1 MAITQTPL
9 SVWQNAFEYDPSL
22 IDSEAVKKFF
32 NRRNLEFCVGDPI
45 LENFRDRM
53 EKDDTLR
60 LALAVGRILEENGVN
75 AVYTRSTDV
84 YDTPY
89 QKAEMGNE
97 AGADYFVSL
106 HRNAASEPGKGSG
119 VMTLVYKT
127 GRESEQLADS
137 IQRELARTGYVDLGV
152 IERPDLIVL
161 RKTQMPAVLVEVGF
175 IDNPEDNKRFD
186 AQFDEIAAAVASGIL
201 NVIDDDMDR
210 RPVEESDYYYQ
221 IQTGAYRIRSLAEQ
235 QLEELRR
242 MGFPAFLVYD
252 GTYFKLRVGAF
263 KNLDNAVRMER
274 ELRKAGF
281 PTVLLYEREVK

>member
-1 MAITQTPL
+1 MEEKKKVMIDAGHGGTKDPGA
-9 SVWQNAFEYDPSL
+9 VFE
-22 IDSEAVKKFF
+22 
-32 NRRNLEFCVGDPI
+32 
-45 LENFRDRM
+45 DRM

-89 QKAEMGNE
+89 QKAEMG
-97 AGADYFVSL
+97 
-106 HRNAASEPGKGSG
+106 SEPGKGSG

-161 RKTQMPAVLVEVGF
+161 RKTQMPAVLVEAGF

>member
-1 MAITQTPL
+1 MTRPTRKQR
-9 SVWQNAFEYDPSL
+9 WEM
-22 IDSEAVKKFF
+22 
-32 NRRNLEFCVGDPI
+32 RRARTI
-45 LENFRDRM
+45 LF
-53 EKDDTLR
+53 
-60 LALAVGRILEENGVN
+60 
-75 AVYTRSTDV
+75 
-84 YDTPY
+84 PW
-89 QKAEMGNE
+89 
-97 AGADYFVSL
+97 

-119 VMTLVYKT
+119 RHDAGVQDRQ
-127 GRESEQLADS
+127 G
-137 IQRELARTGYVDLGV
+137 IRTAGGFNP
-152 IERPDLIVL
+152 ERAGAHRICGSRRDRAPDLIVL
-161 RKTQMPAVLVEVGF
+161 RKTQMPAVLVEAGF

>member
-1 MAITQTPL
+1 MEEKKKVMIDAGHGGTKDPGA
-9 SVWQNAFEYDPSL
+9 VFE
-22 IDSEAVKKFF
+22 
-32 NRRNLEFCVGDPI
+32 
-45 LENFRDRM
+45 DRM

-152 IERPDLIVL
+152 IERPDLI
-161 RKTQMPAVLVEVGF
+161 AE
-175 IDNPEDNKRFD
+175 NAD
-186 AQFDEIAAAVASGIL
+186 AGGSG
-201 NVIDDDMDR
+201 
-210 RPVEESDYYYQ
+210 
-221 IQTGAYRIRSLAEQ
+221 
-235 QLEELRR
+235 
-242 MGFPAFLVYD
+242 
-252 GTYFKLRVGAF
+252 
-263 KNLDNAVRMER
+263 
-274 ELRKAGF
+274 
-281 PTVLLYEREVK
+281 

>member
-1 MAITQTPL
+1 M
-9 SVWQNAFEYDPSL
+9 
-22 IDSEAVKKFF
+22 
-32 NRRNLEFCVGDPI
+32 
-45 LENFRDRM
+45 
-53 EKDDTLR
+53 
-60 LALAVGRILEENGVN
+60 N

-97 AGADYFVSL
+97 AGVDYFVSL

-161 RKTQMPAVLVEVGF
+161 RITQMPAVLVEAGF

-186 AQFDEIAAAVASGIL
+186 AQFDENDKLFSVTFHEQLARGTAEEHFEAASKRFTETFGAPAVQDDNGTGTQYLEWQDKSSGTALGLTYSDLGTTDPTLMIS
-201 NVIDDDMDR
+201 VFEKSR
-210 RPVEESDYYYQ
+210 YVEAG
-221 IQTGAYRIRSLAEQ
+221 TGEW
-235 QLEELRR
+235 
-242 MGFPAFLVYD
+242 
-252 GTYFKLRVGAF
+252 K
-263 KNLDNAVRMER
+263 
-274 ELRKAGF
+274 
-281 PTVLLYEREVK
+281 

>member
-1 MAITQTPL
+1 MEEKKKVMIDAGHGGTKDPGA
-9 SVWQNAFEYDPSL
+9 VFE
-22 IDSEAVKKFF
+22 
-32 NRRNLEFCVGDPI
+32 
-45 LENFRDRM
+45 DRM

-137 IQRELARTGYVDLGV
+137 IQRELA
-152 IERPDLIVL
+152 
-161 RKTQMPAVLVEVGF
+161 VLVEAGF

>member
-1 MAITQTPL
+1 MEEKKKVMIDAGHGGTKDPGA
-9 SVWQNAFEYDPSL
+9 VFE
-22 IDSEAVKKFF
+22 
-32 NRRNLEFCVGDPI
+32 
-45 LENFRDRM
+45 DRM

-97 AGADYFVSL
+97 AGADYFCFPGTARRRVS
-106 HRNAASEPGKGSG
+106 RGKRFGRHDAG
-119 VMTLVYKT
+119 VQDR
-127 GRESEQLADS
+127 RESEQLADS

-161 RKTQMPAVLVEVGF
+161 RKTQMPAVLVEAGF

>member
-1 MAITQTPL
+1 MEEKKKVMIDAGHGGTKDPGA
-9 SVWQNAFEYDPSL
+9 VFE
-22 IDSEAVKKFF
+22 
-32 NRRNLEFCVGDPI
+32 
-45 LENFRDRM
+45 DRM

-137 IQRELARTGYVDLGV
+137 IQRELARSKNRVRVSQATKT
-152 IERPDLIVL
+152 ERCREVL
-161 RKTQMPAVLVEVGF
+161 KYREMVNCRAMRNSRKMPEQDCRLAWMPQRFQNVWLRYPITVL
-175 IDNPEDNKRFD
+175 
-186 AQFDEIAAAVASGIL
+186 
-201 NVIDDDMDR
+201 
-210 RPVEESDYYYQ
+210 
-221 IQTGAYRIRSLAEQ
+221 
-235 QLEELRR
+235 
-242 MGFPAFLVYD
+242 
-252 GTYFKLRVGAF
+252 
-263 KNLDNAVRMER
+263 KNTSF
-274 ELRKAGF
+274 RKASQSHF
-281 PTVLLYEREVK
+281 W

>member
-1 MAITQTPL
+1 MEEKKKVMIDAGHGGTKDPGA
-9 SVWQNAFEYDPSL
+9 VFE
-22 IDSEAVKKFF
+22 
-32 NRRNLEFCVGDPI
+32 
-45 LENFRDRM
+45 DRM

-97 AGADYFVSL
+97 AGAGYFVSL

-127 GRESEQLADS
+127 GRESEQLA
-137 IQRELARTGYVDLGV
+137 
-152 IERPDLIVL
+152 
-161 RKTQMPAVLVEVGF
+161 VETGF

>member
-1 MAITQTPL
+1 MEEKKKVMIDAGHGGTKDPGA
-9 SVWQNAFEYDPSL
+9 VFE
-22 IDSEAVKKFF
+22 
-32 NRRNLEFCVGDPI
+32 
-45 LENFRDRM
+45 DRM

-75 AVYTRSTDV
+75 AVYTRTTDV

-97 AGADYFVSL
+97 AEADYFVSL

-137 IQRELARTGYVDLGV
+137 IQRELA
-152 IERPDLIVL
+152 RPDLIVL

>member
-1 MAITQTPL
+1 M
-9 SVWQNAFEYDPSL
+9 
-22 IDSEAVKKFF
+22 KK
-32 NRRNLEFCVGDPI
+32 
-45 LENFRDRM
+45 
-53 EKDDTLR
+53 
-60 LALAVGRILEENGVN
+60 LALVLSLVLMLTFVGCSSKTTVKE
-75 AVYTRSTDV
+75 T
-84 YDTPY
+84 
-89 QKAEMGNE
+89 
-97 AGADYFVSL
+97 GAFRFDS
-106 HRNAASEPGKGSG
+106 
-119 VMTLVYKT
+119 KT
-127 GRESEQLADS
+127 GYAYSTAPFGIDTTELESAIGSKLAMVSESPATAPFAYTNYSSED
-137 IQRELARTGYVDLGV
+137 
-152 IERPDLIVL
+152 IVQSADCSG
-161 RKTQMPAVLVEVGF
+161 K
-175 IDNPEDNKRFD
+175 FD

>member
-1 MAITQTPL
+1 MEEKKKVKIDAGHGGTKDPGA
-9 SVWQNAFEYDPSL
+9 VFE
-22 IDSEAVKKFF
+22 
-32 NRRNLEFCVGDPI
+32 
-45 LENFRDRM
+45 DRM

-127 GRESEQLADS
+127 GRKSEQLADS
-137 IQRELARTGYVDLGV
+137 IQRELARTGYV
-152 IERPDLIVL
+152 
-161 RKTQMPAVLVEVGF
+161 VEAGF

>member
-1 MAITQTPL
+1 MEEKKKVMIDAGHGGTKDPGA
-9 SVWQNAFEYDPSL
+9 VFE
-22 IDSEAVKKFF
+22 
-32 NRRNLEFCVGDPI
+32 
-45 LENFRDRM
+45 DRM

-75 AVYTRSTDV
+75 VVYTRSTDV

-89 QKAEMGNE
+89 LKAEMGDE

-161 RKTQMPAVLVEVGF
+161 RKTQMPAVLVEAGF

-242 MGFPAFLVYD
+242 MGFPAFLV
-252 GTYFKLRVGAF
+252 GAF
-263 KNLDNAVRMER
+263 KNLDNAVRMEQ

>member
-1 MAITQTPL
+1 MEEKKKVMIDAGHGGTKDPGA
-9 SVWQNAFEYDPSL
+9 VFE
-22 IDSEAVKKFF
+22 
-32 NRRNLEFCVGDPI
+32 
-45 LENFRDRM
+45 DRM

-75 AVYTRSTDV
+75 AVYTRTTDV

-97 AGADYFVSL
+97 AEADYFVSL

-161 RKTQMPAVLVEVGF
+161 RKTQMHLQAQPA
-175 IDNPEDNKRFD
+175 P
-186 AQFDEIAAAVASGIL
+186 
-201 NVIDDDMDR
+201 
-210 RPVEESDYYYQ
+210 
-221 IQTGAYRIRSLAEQ
+221 SLAGTLLPLQ
-235 QLEELRR
+235 ADVSAPAPAYQLSITSY
-242 MGFPAFLVYD
+242 FLV
-252 GTYFKLRVGAF
+252 
-263 KNLDNAVRMER
+263 
-274 ELRKAGF
+274 
-281 PTVLLYEREVK
+281 

>member
-1 MAITQTPL
+1 MEEKKKVMIDAGHGGTKDPGA
-9 SVWQNAFEYDPSL
+9 VFE
-22 IDSEAVKKFF
+22 
-32 NRRNLEFCVGDPI
+32 
-45 LENFRDRM
+45 DRM

-75 AVYTRSTDV
+75 VVYTRSTDV

-106 HRNAASEPGKGSG
+106 HRNAA
-119 VMTLVYKT
+119 YKT

>member
-1 MAITQTPL
+1 
-9 SVWQNAFEYDPSL
+9 
-22 IDSEAVKKFF
+22 
-32 NRRNLEFCVGDPI
+32 
-45 LENFRDRM
+45 M

-161 RKTQMPAVLVEVGF
+161 RKTQMPAVLVEAGF

-252 GTYFKLRVGAF
+252 GTCSHWPSAETTWGGRPVGRRIFVRRADYLQPPTTTRPECVAQSSRAFAGIGSMAAFHEIRHADLAEHSGRVA
-263 KNLDNAVRMER
+263 MECR
-274 ELRKAGF
+274 LFSQHSG
-281 PTVLLYEREVK
+281 PTRAA

>member
-1 MAITQTPL
+1 MEEKKKVMIDAGHGGTKDPGA
-9 SVWQNAFEYDPSL
+9 VFE
-22 IDSEAVKKFF
+22 
-32 NRRNLEFCVGDPI
+32 
-45 LENFRDRM
+45 DRM

-75 AVYTRSTDV
+75 VVYTRSTDV

-137 IQRELARTGYVDLGV
+137 IQGELARTGYVDLGV

-161 RKTQMPAVLVEVGF
+161 RKTQMP
-175 IDNPEDNKRFD
+175 
-186 AQFDEIAAAVASGIL
+186 AVASGIL

-263 KNLDNAVRMER
+263 KNLDNAVRMEQ

>member
-1 MAITQTPL
+1 MEEKKKVMIDAGHGGTKDPGA
-9 SVWQNAFEYDPSL
+9 VFE
-22 IDSEAVKKFF
+22 
-32 NRRNLEFCVGDPI
+32 
-45 LENFRDRM
+45 DRM

-97 AGADYFVSL
+97 AGVDYFVSL

-161 RKTQMPAVLVEVGF
+161 RKTQMPAVLVEAGF

-186 AQFDEIAAAVASGIL
+186 AQFDEIAAAVASGTL

>member
-1 MAITQTPL
+1 MEEKKKVMIDAGHGGTKDPGA
-9 SVWQNAFEYDPSL
+9 VFE
-22 IDSEAVKKFF
+22 
-32 NRRNLEFCVGDPI
+32 
-45 LENFRDRM
+45 DRM

-75 AVYTRSTDV
+75 AVYTRTTDV
-84 YDTPY
+84 YE
-89 QKAEMGNE
+89 AE
-97 AGADYFVSL
+97 ADYFVSL